1 MSESAVGPGPSGDV
15 HWKRYLILIWLSQC
29 LFQLS
34 FSFGIPFVPF
44 FMQSIG
50 VPRSELPFWVALFGG
65 APSLAT
71 LVFSPFWG
79 MMANRFGCKKMLLR
93 CYIGGVVVLC
103 GIALCSTPQWMI
115 VFRLLQGI
123 VCGSV
128 PVALALASSLVPKER
143 VGFALGV
150 VNSATFSGL
159 LFGSF
164 FGGLA
169 ADLFGYRT
177 AFLMSGIPTALSVV
191 IMIFGVKEYFSPPA
205 KEKSIGNP
213 LRAQWKKMTLS
224 HWQTMLVLPI
234 LLMVSLTMFGR
245 VFDHSFLP
253 LFVQEIHGGIKG
265 AATWTGI
272 IQALAGTAGVL
283 AGLAA
288 GYLSDRFDPGKTAM
302 SMAGVAALLLLSVA
316 FTPCMAYLVLTR
328 TLANF
333 AVDCVEPSLQ
343 VWLCRKVSLSA
354 RNIAFA
360 WAQSIRSIGG
370 FVSPLAAGLV
380 VRCFGLRP
388 LFVGSACIFLFVML
402 LCALL
407 YRKDRSHV
415 RHHLHPAGDPACRP

>member
-1 MSESAVGPGPSGDV
+1 MSESSVGPGPSGDV
-15 HWKRYLILIWLSQC
+15 HWKRYLALIWLSQC

-44 FMQSIG
+44 FMQEIG
-50 VPRSELPFWVALFGG
+50 VSKTELPFWVALFGG
-65 APSLAT
+65 TPSLAI

-103 GIALCSTPQWMI
+103 GIALCSSPQWMI

-128 PVALALASSLVPKER
+128 PVALTLASSLVPKDR

-150 VNSATFSGL
+150 VNSSTFSGL

-164 FGGLA
+164 FGGIA
-169 ADLFGYRT
+169 ADIFGYRMT
-177 AFLMSGIPTALSVV
+177 FLLSGIPTALSVL
-191 IMIFGVKEYFSPPA
+191 IMIFGVKEYFTPPP
-205 KEKSIGNP
+205 KSRTVGNP
-213 LRAQWKKMTLS
+213 LLAQWKKMSLT
-224 HWQTMLVLPI
+224 HWQFTLLFPI
-234 LLMVSLTMFGR
+234 LLMVSMTQFGR
-245 VFDHSFLP
+245 MFDHSFLA

-265 AATWTGI
+265 AATWTGV

-288 GYLSDRFDPGKTAM
+288 GYMSDRFDPGKTAM
-302 SMAGVAALLLLSVA
+302 TMAGISVLLMVSVA
-316 FTPCMAYLVLTR
+316 FTPCMGYLVLTR

-333 AVDCVEPSLQ
+333 AIDCIEPSLQ
-343 VWLCRKVSLSA
+343 VWLCRKVSLAA

-370 FVSPLAAGLV
+370 FVSPLAAGMV
-380 VRCFGLRP
+380 VRYFGLRP
-388 LFVGSACIFLFVML
+388 LFIGSACIFLCVML
-402 LCALL
+402 LSALL
-407 YRKDRSHV
+407 YRRERSHSL
-415 RHHLHPAGDPACRP
+415 HHRRQSC